1 MNTRLLV
8 ADSDPSLAD
17 IYCRFF
23 TSHGY
28 DVDTAS
34 DGLACLDKLY
44 GTDVLILDLS
54 LPWGGGDGVL
64 EHMQDDPLMP
74 DIPVV
79 LVASEKSR
87 DELATLLIPPVI
99 ECLQK
104 PFQLATLLEA
114 IRAAEALE
122 APTV

>member
-1 MNTRLLV
+1 
-8 ADSDPSLAD
+8 
-17 IYCRFF
+17 
-23 TSHGY
+23 
-28 DVDTAS
+28 
-34 DGLACLDKLY
+34 
-44 GTDVLILDLS
+44 
-54 LPWGGGDGVL
+54 
-64 EHMQDDPLMP
+64 MQDDPLMP

-104 PFQLATLLEA
+104 PFQLATLLDV
-114 IRAAEALE
+114 IRGAEALE